1 MSTEQRE
8 NLEAILRR
16 SAFPAVPDVDEQRRQ
31 LKAFLSAQQTAG
43 IRTIPVLEL
52 RRAWPTL
59 LRRAGE
65 VLVTFEEYTRH
76 IDWSLTVG
84 RRRTRQTARQAA
96 STMRELRPRRSRS
109 EELWK

>member
-8 NLEAILRR
+8 NLEAILWR
-16 SAFPAVPDVDEQRRQ
+16 SAFPAVPDVNEQRRQ

-59 LRRAGE
+59 LRLAGE
-65 VLVTFEEYTRH
+65 ILVTFEEYTRH
-76 IDWSLTVG
+76 VDWPLTVLS
-84 RRRTRQTARQAA
+84 A
-96 STMRELRPRRSRS
+96 SFVLRAS
-109 EELWK
+109 

>member
-16 SAFPAVPDVDEQRRQ
+16 SAFPAVPDVNEQRRQ

-52 RRAWPTL
+52 RRA
-59 LRRAGE
+59 
-65 VLVTFEEYTRH
+65 
-76 IDWSLTVG
+76 
-84 RRRTRQTARQAA
+84 
-96 STMRELRPRRSRS
+96 
-109 EELWK
+109 

>member
-43 IRTIPVLEL
+43 IRTIPALEL
-52 RRAWPTL
+52 SRAWPTL

-65 VLVTFEEYTRH
+65 ILVTFEEYTRH
-76 IDWSLTVG
+76 VDWPLTVLSASFVL
-84 RRRTRQTARQAA
+84 RARQN
-96 STMRELRPRRSRS
+96 
-109 EELWK
+109 KK

>member
-16 SAFPAVPDVDEQRRQ
+16 SAFPAVPDVNEQRRQ

-59 LRRAGE
+59 LRLAAHRALRILCSPSELEQKGGVE
-65 VLVTFEEYTRH
+65 LPWPV
-76 IDWSLTVG
+76 SL
-84 RRRTRQTARQAA
+84 
-96 STMRELRPRRSRS
+96 
-109 EELWK
+109 